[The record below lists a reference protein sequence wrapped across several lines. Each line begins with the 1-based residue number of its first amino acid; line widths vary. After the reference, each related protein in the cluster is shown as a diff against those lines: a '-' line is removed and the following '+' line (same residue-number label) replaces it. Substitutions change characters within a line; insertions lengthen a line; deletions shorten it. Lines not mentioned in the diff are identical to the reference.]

1 MREASWRVLELRHYD
16 VQLIGGMVLHD
27 GRLAEMATGEGKTL
41 AATLPTYLH
50 ALTGKGA
57 LVVTANEYLARR
69 DAETVGQVRNEEIT
83 CCFEGPLLESLG
95 VNSWPHCSFK
105 QQNSCRE

>member
-1 MREASWRVLELRHYD
+1 MVREASWRVLELRHYD

-69 DAETVGQVRNEEIT
+69 DAETVGQVRNEEI
-83 CCFEGPLLESLG
+83 LLVILCI
-95 VNSWPHCSFK
+95 NSWPHCSFK
-105 QQNSCRE
+105 HNSSSRMILLL

>member
-1 MREASWRVLELRHYD
+1 MVREASWRVLELRHYD
-16 VQLIGGMVLHD
+16 VQLFGGMVLHD

-69 DAETVGQVRNEEIT
+69 DAETVGQVRSV
-83 CCFEGPLLESLG
+83 GSADAG
-95 VNSWPHCSFK
+95 YM
-105 QQNSCRE
+105 

>member
-1 MREASWRVLELRHYD
+1 VVREASWRVLELRHYD
-16 VQLIGGMVLHD
+16 VQLVGGMVLHA

-50 ALTGKGA
+50 ALAGRGA

-69 DAETVGQVRNEEIT
+69 DAETVGQVY
-83 CCFEGPLLESLG
+83 P
-95 VNSWPHCSFK
+95 CSG
-105 QQNSCRE
+105 SRWGSSARASTTRPAGTRTAAA

>member
-1 MREASWRVLELRHYD
+1 VLELRHYD

-69 DAETVGQVRNEEIT
+69 DAETVGQVRSA
-83 CCFEGPLLESLG
+83 GSADAG
-95 VNSWPHCSFK
+95 YM
-105 QQNSCRE
+105 